1 MSNLVDSG
9 ERRVFDSGAV
19 RDIQDGKGRCDL
31 LPLEPIAMLYQ
42 NDTGMSEDVLTNI
55 ECFVHSGLQSDLSDA
70 ITAFIIEAYAG
81 VTETAILELAKHYE
95 DGAKKYSARNW
106 ERGIPLHCYIDSA
119 LRHYFKFRRRDH
131 DEPHDRAVLWN
142 LFGAWWTLL
151 NRPDLDDITGD
162 NKYRAVKQN
171 G

>member
-1 MSNLVDSG
+1 MGNLPDSG
-9 ERRVFDSGAV
+9 TRREFDSGAV

-31 LPLEPIAMLYQ
+31 LPLEPIAMYLH
-42 NDTGMSEDVLTNI
+42 NESGVEDEVLENI
-55 ECFVHSGLQSDLSDA
+55 DGFITSGQQSYLSDA
-70 ITAFIIEAYAG
+70 IAAFIIDAYSG
-81 VTETAILELAKHYE
+81 VSETAILELAKHYE
-95 DGAKKYSARNW
+95 DGAIKYSARNW
-106 ERGIPLHCYIDSA
+106 EKGIPLHCYIDSA
-119 LRHYFKFRRRDH
+119 IRHYFKWKRGDH

-162 NKYRAVKQN
+162 KKYNN

>member
-55 ECFVHSGLQSDLSDA
+55 ECFVHSGLQSELSDA
-70 ITAFIIEAYAG
+70 FTAFII
-81 VTETAILELAKHYE
+81 
-95 DGAKKYSARNW
+95 
-106 ERGIPLHCYIDSA
+106 
-119 LRHYFKFRRRDH
+119 
-131 DEPHDRAVLWN
+131 
-142 LFGAWWTLL
+142 
-151 NRPDLDDITGD
+151 
-162 NKYRAVKQN
+162 
-171 G
+171 